1 MVENTFPLLSHTAC
15 DILLWQSKLA
25 NTVFKNTHEWIL
37 VFNQFEN
44 FFRVV
49 KHLHLIYFATMFFLI
64 VVAAHSLSCVWVL
77 PPPWTAAHQASPSFT
92 ISQSLL
98 KLMSIE
104 PVMPSNHL
112 ILCCSLLLLPSIFL
126 SIRSLPMSQLF
137 AACGQSIGASVTVLP
152 MYIQG
157 QFPVG
162 LTGLISF

>member
-112 ILCCSLLLLPSIFL
+112 ILCCSLLLVPSIFP
-126 SIRSLPMSQLF
+126 SIRLFSNESALSSGGQSTGASASDLPMN
-137 AACGQSIGASVTVLP
+137 
-152 MYIQG
+152 IQG
-157 QFPVG
+157 
-162 LTGLISF
+162 